1 MPDDPALAAAQLSS
15 RFAAFRYRDF
25 RLFWTGLFVS
35 NIGTWMQMTAVNW
48 LLYKLTKSPLQLGIN
63 GLFRSIPAICLGVF
77 SGALADR
84 YDRKKL
90 LLTTQ
95 CLLGALALA
104 LGVLDHSDSIRPW
117 HIYTITFLS
126 AAVGSCDG
134 PTRQALFPS
143 LVPKEILPNAVALN
157 SILWKGAA
165 LLGPA
170 LGGIAISLMGTSGAF
185 YTNAASFLAVVIA
198 LLLMAPRAAAP
209 RRSRDFAHEMTAG
222 LSYVYSHKIIL
233 GVIIMEATSSIFGID
248 NAMLTIFASD
258 TFQVGANGF
267 GLLQSARGLGAVL
280 GSIFFIVIGQR
291 PAQGKLLLTAA
302 LLYGA
307 AFALFGLAPAFML
320 ALGLLAFV
328 GAVDTIWAS
337 ARSTILQWITP
348 DRLRGRVM
356 GIFQLSNQ
364 GLNPLGQV
372 ETGLIVPVI
381 GVRAATVLGGLIVS
395 CATLA
400 TTWRVRDLSRFRLDA
415 PKEQFWHDASSDP
428 GLPTQP
434 LNPETRSARP
444 VEKTA
449 E

>member
-1 MPDDPALAAAQLSS
+1 
-15 RFAAFRYRDF
+15 
-25 RLFWTGLFVS
+25 
-35 NIGTWMQMTAVNW
+35 IGTWMQMTAVNW

-63 GLFRSIPAICLGVF
+63 GLFRAVPAICLGVF
-77 SGALADR
+77 SGTLADR

-95 CLLGALALA
+95 CMLGTLALA

-143 LVPKEILPNAVALN
+143 LVPKEVLPNAVALN

-170 LGGIAISLMGTSGAF
+170 FGGIAISLMGTSGAF

-198 LLLMAPRAAAP
+198 LLLMTPRVAAP
-209 RRSRDFAHEMTAG
+209 RQSRDFINEMTAG
-222 LSYVYSHKIIL
+222 LSYVYSHKIIF

-280 GSIFFIVIGQR
+280 GSTFFITLGQR
-291 PAQGKLLLTAA
+291 PAQGKILLTSA

-307 AFALFGLAPAFML
+307 SFALFGLAPSFTL
-320 ALGLLAFV
+320 ALGLLTFV
-328 GAVDTIWAS
+328 GAVDTVWAS
-337 ARSTILQWITP
+337 ARSTILQWVTP

-372 ETGLIVPVI
+372 ETGILVPAI
-381 GVRAATVLGGLIVS
+381 GARAATVLGGLIVS
-395 CATLA
+395 SVTLA
-400 TTWRVRDLSRFRLDA
+400 TTWRVRDLSRFSLNAPTERFRHDPRNLRGPFEEPIDA
-415 PKEQFWHDASSDP
+415 ESQ
-428 GLPTQP
+428 
-434 LNPETRSARP
+434 RSRTI
-444 VEKTA
+444 EKSA

>member
-1 MPDDPALAAAQLSS
+1 MRETSS
-15 RFAAFRYRDF
+15 FAGTPTGRLAAFRYRDF
-25 RLFWTGLFVS
+25 RLFWTGLFIS

-63 GLFRSIPAICLGVF
+63 GLFRSIPALGLGIF
-77 SGALADR
+77 SGTLVDR
-84 YDRKKL
+84 YDRRKL

-95 CLLGALALA
+95 CLLGTLALV

-143 LVPKEILPNAVALN
+143 LVPKEVLPNAVALN

-185 YTNAASFLAVVIA
+185 YANAASFLAVVIA
-198 LLLMAPRAAAP
+198 VLLMTPQVAAP
-209 RRSRDFAHEMTAG
+209 NQSRDFVREMSAG
-222 LSYVYSHKIIL
+222 LSYVYSQKIIL
-233 GVIIMEATSSIFGID
+233 GVILMEATTSVFGLD

-267 GLLQSARGLGAVL
+267 GMLQSARGLGAVL
-280 GSIFFIVIGQR
+280 GSTFFIALGQR
-291 PAQGKLLLTAA
+291 PAQGKILLTSA

-307 AFALFGLAPAFML
+307 GFMLFGLAPSFTVAL
-320 ALGLLAFV
+320 ALLTFV

-337 ARSTILQWITP
+337 ARSTILQWMTP

-372 ETGLIVPVI
+372 ETGLIVPAI
-381 GVRAATVLGGLIVS
+381 GARAATVLGGLIVS

-400 TTWRVRDLSRFRLDA
+400 TAWRIADMARFNLDA
-415 PKEQFWHDASSDP
+415 PREQSWHDPESDIKSS
-428 GLPTQP
+428 TQP
-434 LNPETRSARP
+434 LSPQIPRTPAG
-444 VEKTA
+444 EKST